1 MNSRTHSVLVALC
14 CVGLLSLARPAAG
27 AARLG
32 SGSHPEIPQSVE
44 SVGDAFSPV
53 LSADGRYVIF
63 GSLAD
68 DLTTDAPDNAL
79 DVFRFDRQT
88 GEMRLVSDVEL
99 PPYGRKGE
107 VRRISSSA
115 DGNLIAYTAVSE
127 IAPLGQPT
135 PSVALVVRNLTENS
149 HNIPVDLVPDW
160 DISYSSWVHDLA
172 STVSSSRVFF
182 ASRQPWINPDDTN
195 YFAVLRYHAPGQRTP
210 THVWQPLPVLAG
222 ETLAPPIPN
231 DPHIAST
238 PDGRFAAWQLAI
250 TPFDT
255 SVGKRLRDEIFLYDA
270 EAGTLT
276 QVTTPAP
283 NDADNFGDSSRPGI
297 SDDGRWVIF
306 ESRRTN
312 LVSNDVNGP
321 GRDVFLYDQLTQST
335 KLVSTNLA
343 GVSSAG
349 GFSTSAA
356 ISGDGQ
362 WTAFFSDAS
371 DLVPGDDNGTGDV
384 FLRNNDSGE
393 IKRISSHE
401 EWHGLVVHNALK
413 PVISQNGEWVL
424 YQAPGSGLFL
434 YQRSLDTSVRI
445 TSDSEND
452 PGSMTPDGR
461 LVAFTAPANTI
472 NPASPTKARNVYL
485 WDRETGE
492 TELITRRHPAN
503 NRALP
508 DASTRLAND
517 GVSDDGN
524 RFVFLSAARNLIPNQ
539 PAAYEALWV
548 RDIAQGT
555 NILVAQYDDHFRSSG
570 LRPFSEA
577 VISGNG
583 RYVAYLAQRTNLP
596 PDGLALAAWDDLFV
610 HDLETGLAHLVT
622 ASRTGLFT
630 GSTNAFAPSI
640 STDGNRVAFQSHAT
654 NLTADGGGSPGVFVW
669 DRPTDTIRRMEARP
683 GNEPALREVWL
694 ARLSPDGGRIA
705 FSARPAGDLAYH
717 FYVRSWDD
725 PQPTE
730 IELDGNVVE
739 LVWDS
744 SGDRLAV
751 IAQKGFSISRRLY
764 HIDLA
769 DNFSVTTPSFLD
781 GKAAG
786 LSMNPE
792 GRYVAYFDMISF
804 DSAYLTVWDVLTGEL
819 HQAANQQFLVDNR
832 LRYGA
837 TAISFDGR
845 FIAGRTLLHS
855 SSANWYRT
863 PEQQLH
869 LRLWDRVNDTITM
882 LDRDLYNDVPAALA
896 PLQFTVP
903 RNALRVIFSS
913 SEPDLIPRDTNLA
926 RDVFHVDFVVAD
938 SDEDGLDDGWE
949 LAYFDT
955 LDRDGSEDYD
965 GDGLSDLAEFRAG
978 TVPINSTS
986 VLSVTDL
993 RIPST
998 QERLIIWRSVPGKR
1012 YVVQARGFIQST
1024 WFNRSDI
1031 LTASSSS
1038 TQFLDTPVF
1047 GPSLPSQ
1054 RFYRVLLVE

>member
-1 MNSRTHSVLVALC
+1 MNSRTHLVLTALF
-14 CVGLLSLARPAAG
+14 CVGLLSPARPAAG

-32 SGSHPEIPQSVE
+32 SGSHPEIPQPVE
-44 SVGDAFSPV
+44 SQGDAFSPV

-99 PPYGRKGE
+99 PPHGRKGE

-115 DGNLIAYTAVSE
+115 DGGLVAYTVVSE
-127 IAPLGQPT
+127 LPPFGQPT
-135 PSVALVVRNLTENS
+135 PSVALVLRDLVGNS
-149 HNIPVDLVPDW
+149 HRIPMDLIPDW
-160 DISYSSWVHDLA
+160 DISYSSQVHEVA
-172 STVSSSRVFF
+172 ATVSSSRVFF

-210 THVWQPLPVLAG
+210 TNVWQLLPVLAG

-231 DPHIAST
+231 DPHIVST

-250 TPFDT
+250 TPFAT
-255 SVGKRLRDEIFLYDA
+255 AVGKRLRDEIFLYDA
-270 EAGTLT
+270 ETGALT

-321 GRDVFLYDQLTQST
+321 GRDVFLYDHLTQST

-343 GVSSAG
+343 GVSSVD
-349 GFSTSAA
+349 GFSTAAA

-384 FLRNNDSGE
+384 FLRDNGSGA
-393 IKRISSHE
+393 IRRISSHE
-401 EWHGLVVHNALK
+401 AWHGLVVHNALK
-413 PVISQNGEWVL
+413 PVISENGDWVL

-445 TSDSEND
+445 TSDTESD

-461 LVAFTAPANTI
+461 LVVFIAPANLI

-492 TELITRRHPAN
+492 TELISRRHPTN

-524 RFVFLSAARNLIPNQ
+524 RFVFLSAAGNLIPNQ
-539 PAAYEALWV
+539 PPAYEALWV

-555 NILVAQYDDHFRSSG
+555 NMLVAQYDNHYRSSG

-596 PDGLALAAWDDLFV
+596 PEGLALAAWDDLFV
-610 HDLETGLAHLVT
+610 HDLETGFAHLVT
-622 ASRTGLFT
+622 ASRTGLFD
-630 GSTNAFAPSI
+630 GSANAFALSI
-640 STDGNRVAFQSHAT
+640 STDGNRVAFLSHAT
-654 NLTADGGGSPGVFVW
+654 NLTADGGGSPGVFMW
-669 DRPTDTIRRMEARP
+669 DRATDTIRRMEARP
-683 GNEPALREVWL
+683 GNEPLRHDVWL
-694 ARLSPDGGRIA
+694 ARLSPDGDRIA
-705 FSARPAGDLAYH
+705 FSASPEGDFDQIL
-717 FYVRSWDD
+717 YVRSWDD

-751 IAQKGFSISRRLY
+751 IASIGFSFSRRPY

-769 DNFSVTTPSFLD
+769 DHFAVTTPDLLEYE
-781 GKAAG
+781 AHA
-786 LSMNPE
+786 LSMDAT
-792 GRYVAYFDMISF
+792 GRYVAYLDMNF
-804 DSAYLTVWDVLTGEL
+804 ANGFLRLWDVVTGE
-819 HQAANQQFLVDNR
+819 VDTPPDLPLSNDAR
-832 LRYGA
+832 LRAGS
-837 TAISFDGR
+837 TAVTANGR
-845 FIAGRTLLHS
+845 YVAFRTMLIMQILS
-855 SSANWYRT
+855 NRRT
-863 PEQQLH
+863 PEEQLH
-869 LRLWDRVNDTITM
+869 LRLWDRVNDTITI

-938 SDEDGLDDGWE
+938 SDGDGLEDGWE

-998 QERLIIWRSVPGKR
+998 QERLISWRSVPGKR
-1012 YVVQARGFIQST
+1012 YVVQVKTFIQST
-1024 WFNRSDI
+1024 WSNRSDI
-1031 LTASSSS
+1031 LTASSTS
-1038 TQFLDTPVF
+1038 TLFLDTPVF
-1047 GPSLPSQ
+1047 GPNLPSQ

>member
-14 CVGLLSLARPAAG
+14 FVGLLSPARPAAG

-32 SGSHPEIPQSVE
+32 SGSHPEIPQPVE
-44 SVGDAFSPV
+44 SQGDAFSPV
-53 LSADGRYVIF
+53 ISADGRHVIF

-99 PPYGRKGE
+99 PPHGRKGE

-115 DGNLIAYTAVSE
+115 DGGLVAYTAVSE
-127 IAPLGQPT
+127 VAPFGQPS
-135 PSVALVVRNLTENS
+135 PSVAMVVRDLAGNAHS
-149 HNIPVDLVPDW
+149 IPVELVPEW
-160 DISYSSWVHDLA
+160 DISYSSRLHEVA
-172 STVSSSRVFF
+172 ATVSSSRVFF

-195 YFAVLRYHAPGQRTP
+195 YFAVLRYFVPGQQTP
-210 THVWQPLPVLAG
+210 TNIWQPLPVLAG
-222 ETLAPPIPN
+222 ETIAPPLPN
-231 DPHIAST
+231 DAHIVAT

-283 NDADNFGDSSRPGI
+283 DDADNFGDSSRPGI
-297 SDDGRWVIF
+297 SDNGRWMIF

-343 GVSSAG
+343 GVSSVG
-349 GFSTSAA
+349 GFSTAAA

-362 WTAFFSDAS
+362 WTVFFSDAS

-384 FLRNNDSGE
+384 FLRNNNSGA
-393 IKRISSHE
+393 IKRISNHE
-401 EWHGLVVHNALK
+401 AWHGLVVHNALK
-413 PVISQNGEWVL
+413 PVISGNGEWVL

-434 YQRSLDTSVRI
+434 YQRSLDTSMRI
-445 TSDSEND
+445 TSDSESD
-452 PGSMTPDGR
+452 PGSLTSDGR
-461 LVAFTAPANTI
+461 LVVFTAPANSI

-503 NRALP
+503 DRALP

-555 NILVAQYDDHFRSSG
+555 NILVAQYDDNFRSSG

-622 ASRTGLFT
+622 ASRTGLFA
-630 GSTNAFAPSI
+630 GSSNAFALSI
-640 STDGNRVAFQSHAT
+640 STDGNRVAFLSHAT
-654 NLTADGGGSPGVFVW
+654 NLTTDGGGSPGVFMW
-669 DRPTDTIRRMEARP
+669 DRATDTIRRMEARP
-683 GNEPALREVWL
+683 GNEPLRHDVWL
-694 ARLSPDGGRIA
+694 ARLSPDGDRIA
-705 FSARPAGDLAYH
+705 FSASPEGDFDQIL
-717 FYVRSWDD
+717 YVRSWDD

-751 IAQKGFSISRRLY
+751 IASIGFSFSRRPY

-769 DNFSVTTPSFLD
+769 DNFSVTTPDLLEGD
-781 GKAAG
+781 AIG
-786 LSMNPE
+786 LSMDAT
-792 GRYVAYFDMISF
+792 GRYVAYLDKLYPV
-804 DSAYLTVWDVLTGEL
+804 DATQRVWDVTTGEL
-819 HQAANQQFLVDNR
+819 DTAPLAIFHLDVWPR
-832 LRYGA
+832 SKV
-837 TAISFDGR
+837 TAISSDGR
-845 FIAGRTLLHS
+845 FVVSRTTLRPQVTGSEL
-855 SSANWYRT
+855 A
-863 PEQQLH
+863 PEEQLH
-869 LRLWDRVNDTITM
+869 LRLWDRVNDTITI

-938 SDEDGLDDGWE
+938 SDGDGLEDGWE

-955 LDRDGSEDYD
+955 LDRDGLGDFD

-998 QERLIIWRSVPGKR
+998 EERLISWRSVPGKR

-1024 WFNRSDI
+1024 WFNQSDI
-1031 LTASSSS
+1031 LTASSTS
-1038 TQFLDTPVF
+1038 TLFLDTPVF
-1047 GPSLPSQ
+1047 GPNLPSQ

>member
-1 MNSRTHSVLVALC
+1 MNSRTHLVLPALFCVA
-14 CVGLLSLARPAAG
+14 LLSLARPVAG
-27 AARLG
+27 AVRLG
-32 SGSHPEIPQSVE
+32 SGSHPEIPQPGE
-44 SVGDAFSPV
+44 SQGDAFSPV

-68 DLTTDAPDNAL
+68 DLTTDAPDSAL

-107 VRRISSSA
+107 VRRISTSA
-115 DGNLIAYTAVSE
+115 DGGLVAYTAVSE
-127 IAPLGQPT
+127 IAPFGYPAPT
-135 PSVALVVRNLTENS
+135 VALVLRDLAGNAHS
-149 HNIPVDLVPDW
+149 IPMDVVPDG
-160 DISYSSWVHDLA
+160 DFSYYSWAHDLA
-172 STVSSSRVFF
+172 STVNSSRVFF

-195 YFAVLRYHAPGQRTP
+195 YFAVLRYYVPGQQTP
-210 THVWQPLPVLAG
+210 TNIWQPLPVLAG
-222 ETLAPPIPN
+222 ETIAPPLPN
-231 DPHIAST
+231 DAHIVAT

-255 SVGKRLRDEIFLYDA
+255 PSGKRLRDEILLYDA

-283 NDADNFGDSSRPGI
+283 SDADNFGDSSRPGI
-297 SDDGRWVIF
+297 SDNGRWVIF

-312 LVSNDVNGP
+312 LVSNDLNGP
-321 GRDVFLYDQLTQST
+321 GRDVFLYDHLTQST
-335 KLVSTNLA
+335 KLISTNLA
-343 GVSSAG
+343 GVSSVG

-362 WTAFFSDAS
+362 WTAFFSDAP
-371 DLVPGDDNGTGDV
+371 DLVPSDDNGTGDV

-401 EWHGLVVHNALK
+401 EWHGLVVHNSLK

-445 TSDSEND
+445 TSDSESD

-461 LVAFTAPANTI
+461 LVVFTAPANSI

-485 WDRETGE
+485 WDRDTGK
-492 TELITRRHPAN
+492 TELISRRHPAN

-539 PAAYEALWV
+539 PPAYEALWV
-548 RDIAQGT
+548 RDIARGT
-555 NILVAQYDDHFRSSG
+555 NLLVGQYDNHYRSSG

-596 PDGLALAAWDDLFV
+596 PEGLALAAWDDLFV
-610 HDLETGLAHLVT
+610 HDLETGIAHLVT
-622 ASRTGLFT
+622 ASRTGLFA
-630 GSTNAFAPSI
+630 GSSNAFALSI
-640 STDGNRVAFQSHAT
+640 STDGNRVAFLSHAT
-654 NLTADGGGSPGVFVW
+654 NLTTDGSSPGVFMW
-669 DRPTDTIRRMEARP
+669 DRATDTIRRMDARP
-683 GNEPALREVWL
+683 GNEPARHDFWL
-694 ARLSPDGGRIA
+694 ARLSPDGNRIA
-705 FSARPAGDLAYH
+705 FSASPEGH
-717 FYVRSWDD
+717 FDQILYVRSWDD

-739 LVWDS
+739 LMWDT

-751 IAQKGFSISRRLY
+751 IASIGFSFSRRPY
-764 HIDLA
+764 HIDLS
-769 DNFSVTTPSFLD
+769 DNFSVTTPDLLESD
-781 GKAAG
+781 AIG
-786 LSMNPE
+786 LSMDAT
-792 GRYVAYFDMISF
+792 GRYVAYLDKLYPV
-804 DSAYLTVWDVLTGEL
+804 AATQRVWDVTTGEL
-819 HQAANQQFLVDNR
+819 DTAPLAIFHLDVWPR
-832 LRYGA
+832 SKV
-837 TAISFDGR
+837 TAISSDGR
-845 FIAGRTLLHS
+845 FVVSRTTLRPQVTG
-855 SSANWYRT
+855 SALAR
-863 PEQQLH
+863 EEQLH
-869 LRLWDRVNDTITM
+869 LRLWDRVNDTITI

-896 PLQFTVP
+896 PLKFTIP

-913 SEPDLIPRDTNLA
+913 SEPDAVPRDVNLA
-926 RDVFHVDFVVAD
+926 RDVYFVDLISED
-938 SDEDGLDDGWE
+938 SDGDGMDDAWE

-978 TVPINSTS
+978 TVPINSSS

-993 RIPST
+993 RIPNT
-998 QERLIIWRSVPGKR
+998 QERLISWRSVPGKR
-1012 YVVQARGFIQST
+1012 YIVQAKTFIQST

-1031 LTASSSS
+1031 LTATASS
-1038 TQFLDTPVF
+1038 TQFIDTPLF
-1047 GPSLPSQ
+1047 GPTLPSQ
-1054 RFYRVLLVE
+1054 RFYLVVLVE